1 MRALSLVRRPGR
13 RGCRAADG
21 QPAAQMY
28 FGSRR
33 RRRRT
38 SEAGWKSGKFTSSD
52 IIAFISC
59 GRERASERAGGR
71 PARGREVTCRLRAA
85 LAGLTSQS
93 SQPLRRTRLQ
103 QQQQRGDDW
112 CSLFSMVQPCP
123 HRLSHVVV
131 VQRLLDLPG
140 RLEPANPPAV
150 RPAGAPAGAH
160 PGSYTTS
167 SAPAAATNEPGRK
180 LPRYTPHK
188 DEDRPLTGLGGAGR
202 AGRRRTQQPDK
213 PSLLIRHMLRTA
225 ARRVRSSL
233 AAACTRFST
242 KTKSCKKHSE
252 SENLRHGRRNP
263 NVTWSGS
270 PPNSNQFLSVAH
282 RTPPKNILKIRQL
295 FSYPADKTQRQRQTK
310 QAVGGRPPRYAPPLS
325 SPVGDEAPCAA
336 KQTAT

>member
-1 MRALSLVRRPGR
+1 
-13 RGCRAADG
+13 
-21 QPAAQMY
+21 
-28 FGSRR
+28 
-33 RRRRT
+33 
-38 SEAGWKSGKFTSSD
+38 
-52 IIAFISC
+52 
-59 GRERASERAGGR
+59 
-71 PARGREVTCRLRAA
+71 
-85 LAGLTSQS
+85 
-93 SQPLRRTRLQ
+93 
-103 QQQQRGDDW
+103 
-112 CSLFSMVQPCP
+112 MVQPCP

-263 NVTWSGS
+263 NVT
-270 PPNSNQFLSVAH
+270 
-282 RTPPKNILKIRQL
+282 
-295 FSYPADKTQRQRQTK
+295 
-310 QAVGGRPPRYAPPLS
+310 
-325 SPVGDEAPCAA
+325 
-336 KQTAT
+336 